1 MNIPFGQSTESLNQE
16 ILVSQEKI
24 TPDIEAIKGAQ
35 AFFESKGLLVESN
48 GFISQNLNPTQIAE
62 LKRWHESTTVG
73 SGIQMDTIDDFY
85 KKVLLAVSLWH
96 QSDAMGTT
104 YLLGKGIGVEV
115 ALQGKVLG
123 RKKKAVDF
131 SYRSHSDFE
140 LYGVNDGSNGNLF
153 EEVFPGEESFSSESR
168 RTKGL
173 VNLPPDLLSNTF
185 ETVDLG
191 GVKILVPELEI
202 LFLDKYV
209 APEQTPRE
217 EGFDAELLAKQY
229 ELNRNKIHEYLD
241 LYVIE
246 PTIQKI
252 EQSFEDME
260 EEQMEAVVD
269 FISFSVQELQIPG
282 EILST
287 DSIVNNIN
295 LKIKSHIDTYKD
307 NLDNVSISG
316 LELFLW
322 KDLEPGQIDTGGNII
337 DPSFRKNLRERIESW
352 KRSQIDTCKNLHA
365 AIDTLL
371 VKADKFI
378 DAREGSN

>member
-1 MNIPFGQSTESLNQE
+1 MNIPFGQSAESLNQE

-24 TPDIEAIKGAQ
+24 TPNIEAVKDAQ

-48 GFISQNLNPTQIAE
+48 GFISQNLNQAQITE
-62 LKRWHESTTVG
+62 LKRWHESTTVD
-73 SGIQMDTIDDFY
+73 SGVQMDTIDDFY

-115 ALQGKVLG
+115 ALRGKVLG
-123 RKKKAVDF
+123 RKKKSIDF
-131 SYRSHSDFE
+131 PYRSHADFE
-140 LYGVNDGSNGNLF
+140 LYGVNDRSNSNLF

-173 VNLPPDLLSNTF
+173 VNLPPDLLSKTF

-252 EQSFEDME
+252 AQSFEDME
-260 EEQMEAVVD
+260 EEQMKAVVD
-269 FISFSVQELQIPG
+269 FISFSVQELQIQG
-282 EILST
+282 GILST
-287 DSIVNNIN
+287 DGIVNNIN

-307 NLDNVSISG
+307 NLDNISISG

-322 KDLEPGQIDTGGNII
+322 KDLEPGQIDTDGNII